1 MQNTPN
7 SGSRFL
13 LRERASVQIREVAR
27 FLANSARRKAVA
39 WFADV
44 LWTCEQLA
52 AQPNLGATFSLP
64 EPQLHSLRRF
74 RVRNPRAYWIYYR
87 PFASGNGIEVF
98 AVLHERQN
106 IGEQLEA
113 ALEP

>member
-1 MQNTPN
+1 MT
-7 SGSRFL
+7 SGQGAFL
-13 LRERASVQIREVAR
+13 VLPSARQDLREIAA
-27 FLANSARRKAVA
+27 FLGQRNSANAAQFLKKAHGTMV
-39 WFADV
+39 
-44 LWTCEQLA
+44 QLA
-52 AQPNLGATFSLP
+52 DAPFLGSSR
-64 EPQLHSLRRF
+64 PQADSRLHSIRRWPVKDF
-74 RVRNPRAYWIYYR
+74 PQYGIFYR